1 MTERVIKMPFY
12 AKMALQFIAFFGLVF
27 ILYTGS
33 GIIMPVVYAVIFAI
47 LLNPIVNFLTR
58 KKINRIF
65 AIAIAVSLAFLV
77 VIIIFY
83 IVSSKVTMLA
93 DSLPEMEQKFNRSI
107 VQLQHWISVKF
118 SIKEA
123 SVSKWF
129 SNAKSSFIQNFAV
142 GEHLSSAGRT
152 LATLILL
159 PAYLCMILYYKPLLL
174 EFISRLFR
182 YKDHNAVVEV
192 LTSTK
197 RIIQSYLSGLFL
209 EMIIV
214 AVLNSVGLLLL
225 GVEYA
230 VILGI
235 IGAILNIIPYL
246 GGIIATALPMLIA
259 FVTKDSVSAA
269 LLVFGLYL
277 FIQFIDNNFIIP
289 KIVASRVQ
297 LNALISV
304 IVVLIGGALWGVSG
318 MFLSIPVTAIL
329 KVIFDHIETLKPWGF
344 LLGNTVP
351 TASRFSFSKP
361 LRRV

>member
-1 MTERVIKMPFY
+1 MMDSIPKIPFF

-47 LLNPIVNFLTR
+47 LLNPVVNFLTR
-58 KKINRIF
+58 KKINRIV
-65 AIAIAVSLAFLV
+65 AIAIAVSFAILMV
-77 VIIIFY
+77 TTIFY
-83 IVSSKVTMLA
+83 IISSRISMLV
-93 DSLPEMEQKFNRSI
+93 DNLPQLEEKFNSSI
-107 VQLQHWISVKF
+107 VQLQQWISAKF
-118 SIKEA
+118 SIREA
-123 SVSKWF
+123 AVAKWF
-129 SNAKSSFIQNFAV
+129 TSAKGSIVQNFAI
-142 GEHLSSAGRT
+142 GERLSSAGRT
-152 LATLILL
+152 LITVILL

-182 YKDHNAVVEV
+182 YKDHTAVVEV
-192 LTSTK
+192 LTGTK
-197 RIIQSYLSGLFL
+197 RIIQSYLTGLFL

-214 AVLNSVGLLLL
+214 AALNSVGLLLL

-235 IGAILNIIPYL
+235 IGAIVNIIPYL

-259 FVTKDSVSAA
+259 FVTKDSVTAA
-269 LLVFGLYL
+269 LLVFLLYM
-277 FIQFIDNNFIIP
+277 FIQFIDNHFIIP

-304 IVVLIGGALWGVSG
+304 IVVLIGGAVWGVSG

-329 KVIFDHIETLKPWGF
+329 KVIFDHIESLKPWGF

-351 TASRFSFSKP
+351 TSSRFSFTKP
-361 LRRV
+361 LRKV